1 MPSSRDVSISNHVG
15 RRRRSVSNGLN
26 NYCSGSNSGSSGS
39 AGSSGCSSS
48 SSSNKVRH
56 HYPQHHN
63 NLPQQHSNNNM
74 QPPPPRSRNYEGGYD
89 SHAASYGNYDAP
101 SPHCRRPGSD
111 GEHGQYTMTE
121 YIRSSTPP
129 SNDNRSNVVILPR
142 TGERLR
148 RNSDPDE
155 EIYQTHHPTN
165 AQSSY
170 NNDDYR
176 YNNSRQRRPPSR
188 TPGGKYY
195 SQNHDPMLRVSQAST
210 IPAKGS
216 GGYRS
221 APQPHDIEDNQS
233 SWDEE
238 QSSMMQ
244 STAMNDN
251 SCLSEFS
258 SYCPSV
264 KTASTAGS
272 STTMSSGSSTLLI
285 EEDVIRQGVIDISML
300 IATYLAGALSFV
312 IGILLTLCSP
322 VIKMIKL
329 IVGDARGI
337 LGDAGFIHE
346 LGSLWRVY
354 RDLRTR
360 SSGSSGS
367 SNRDAHSTTSSSSY
381 NPRYDQY
388 SRNANY
394 YDDES
399 TVGGGDDQSS
409 VYTENSPQYMNIG
422 GWRPRVNSS
431 SVGSSQLGTGM
442 GSAASNSS
450 NHTGNSSSRRS
461 SSRSYPSLS
470 QVHEGQSSSYYQD
483 DKRSS
488 PQAQQQQAPMSHG
501 APSMMYQDQASQHH
515 PTTPL
520 RSQGPPS
527 GYYSNGGYQPARARS
542 YSASPVKQSQQRHCG
557 PSSAVGVSSHYSPQ
571 KNRRQRPG
579 VV

>member
-15 RRRRSVSNGLN
+15 RRRRSISNGLN
-26 NYCSGSNSGSSGS
+26 NYCSGSNSGSSS
-39 AGSSGCSSS
+39 GSSGCS
-48 SSSNKVRH
+48 
-56 HYPQHHN
+56 
-63 NLPQQHSNNNM
+63 

-111 GEHGQYTMTE
+111 GEHGRYATE
-121 YIRSSTPP
+121 SYIRSSTPP

-165 AQSSY
+165 TNQQPSY
-170 NNDDYR
+170 NDDYR
-176 YNNSRQRRPPSR
+176 NNNSRQRRPPSR

-221 APQPHDIEDNQS
+221 SPQPHDIEDNQS

-272 STTMSSGSSTLLI
+272 STTMSSGSSTILI

-300 IATYLAGALSFV
+300 IATFLAGALSFV

-329 IVGDARGI
+329 IVGDVRGI

-346 LGSLWRVY
+346 LGSLWRV
-354 RDLRTR
+354 
-360 SSGSSGS
+360 
-367 SNRDAHSTTSSSSY
+367 
-381 NPRYDQY
+381 
-388 SRNANY
+388 
-394 YDDES
+394 
-399 TVGGGDDQSS
+399 
-409 VYTENSPQYMNIG
+409 
-422 GWRPRVNSS
+422 
-431 SVGSSQLGTGM
+431 
-442 GSAASNSS
+442 
-450 NHTGNSSSRRS
+450 
-461 SSRSYPSLS
+461 
-470 QVHEGQSSSYYQD
+470 
-483 DKRSS
+483 
-488 PQAQQQQAPMSHG
+488 
-501 APSMMYQDQASQHH
+501 
-515 PTTPL
+515 
-520 RSQGPPS
+520 
-527 GYYSNGGYQPARARS
+527 
-542 YSASPVKQSQQRHCG
+542 
-557 PSSAVGVSSHYSPQ
+557 
-571 KNRRQRPG
+571 
-579 VV
+579 

>member
-1 MPSSRDVSISNHVG
+1 
-15 RRRRSVSNGLN
+15 
-26 NYCSGSNSGSSGS
+26 
-39 AGSSGCSSS
+39 
-48 SSSNKVRH
+48 
-56 HYPQHHN
+56 
-63 NLPQQHSNNNM
+63 
-74 QPPPPRSRNYEGGYD
+74 
-89 SHAASYGNYDAP
+89 
-101 SPHCRRPGSD
+101 
-111 GEHGQYTMTE
+111 
-121 YIRSSTPP
+121 
-129 SNDNRSNVVILPR
+129 
-142 TGERLR
+142 
-148 RNSDPDE
+148 
-155 EIYQTHHPTN
+155 
-165 AQSSY
+165 
-170 NNDDYR
+170 
-176 YNNSRQRRPPSR
+176 
-188 TPGGKYY
+188 
-195 SQNHDPMLRVSQAST
+195 MLRVSQAST

-221 APQPHDIEDNQS
+221 SPQPHDIEDNHQS

-238 QSSMMQ
+238 QSSMMPSKMQ
-244 STAMNDN
+244 GSTAMNDN

-272 STTMSSGSSTLLI
+272 STTSGSSTILI

-329 IVGDARGI
+329 IVGDVRGI

-367 SNRDAHSTTSSSSY
+367 SNRDGHSTTSSSSY

-388 SRNANY
+388 SRNASY

-409 VYTENSPQYMNIG
+409 VYTENSPQFIG

-431 SVGSSQLGTGM
+431 SVGSSQLGGM

-450 NHTGNSSSRRS
+450 NHTDNSSSRRT

-470 QVHEGQSSSYYQD
+470 QVQESSSYYHQD
-483 DKRSS
+483 DRRSS
-488 PQAQQQQAPMSHG
+488 PQAQQQQQAPMSHG
-501 APSMMYQDQASQHH
+501 APNMMYQGHQAQQHH
-515 PTTPL
+515 PTTPS
-520 RSQGPPS
+520 RSQQGSPS

-542 YSASPVKQSQQRHCG
+542 YSASPVKQSQHRHCG
-557 PSSAVGVSSHYSPQ
+557 PSSAVGISSHYSPQ

>member
-1 MPSSRDVSISNHVG
+1 
-15 RRRRSVSNGLN
+15 
-26 NYCSGSNSGSSGS
+26 
-39 AGSSGCSSS
+39 
-48 SSSNKVRH
+48 
-56 HYPQHHN
+56 
-63 NLPQQHSNNNM
+63 M

-111 GEHGQYTMTE
+111 GEHGRYATE
-121 YIRSSTPP
+121 SYMVD
-129 SNDNRSNVVILPR
+129 DNRSNVVILPR
-142 TGERLR
+142 TGERLH

-155 EIYQTHHPTN
+155 EIYQTHHPNTD
-165 AQSSY
+165 QQPLY

-221 APQPHDIEDNQS
+221 SPQPHDIEDNQS

-238 QSSMMQ
+238 QSSIMQ
-244 STAMNDN
+244 STAMTYDN

-272 STTMSSGSSTLLI
+272 STTSGSSTILI

-329 IVGDARGI
+329 IVGDVRGI

-346 LGSLWRVY
+346 LGSLWRV
-354 RDLRTR
+354 LRTR

-367 SNRDAHSTTSSSSY
+367 STRSPSNRDAQSTASASPY

-409 VYTENSPQYMNIG
+409 VYTENSPQFIG

-470 QVHEGQSSSYYQD
+470 QVHEGQSSYYHQD
-483 DKRSS
+483 DRRSS
-488 PQAQQQQAPMSHG
+488 PQAQQQQQAPMSHG
-501 APSMMYQDQASQHH
+501 APSMMYQGHQAQQHH
-515 PTTPL
+515 PTTPS
-520 RSQGPPS
+520 RSQQGPPS
-527 GYYSNGGYQPARARS
+527 TNSSGYYSHGGYQPARARS
-542 YSASPVKQSQQRHCG
+542 FSASPVKQSQHRHCG
-557 PSSAVGVSSHYSPQ
+557 PSSGISSHYSPQ

>member
-1 MPSSRDVSISNHVG
+1 
-15 RRRRSVSNGLN
+15 
-26 NYCSGSNSGSSGS
+26 
-39 AGSSGCSSS
+39 
-48 SSSNKVRH
+48 
-56 HYPQHHN
+56 
-63 NLPQQHSNNNM
+63 M

-111 GEHGQYTMTE
+111 GEHGRYATE
-121 YIRSSTPP
+121 SYIRSSTPP
-129 SNDNRSNVVILPR
+129 SSNDNRSNVVILPR
-142 TGERLR
+142 TGDRIR

-165 AQSSY
+165 AHQQPLY

-221 APQPHDIEDNQS
+221 SPQPHIDNQS

-238 QSSMMQ
+238 QSSIMPSTMQ
-244 STAMNDN
+244 GSTAMNNDN

-272 STTMSSGSSTLLI
+272 STTSGSSTILI

-329 IVGDARGI
+329 IVGDVRGI
-337 LGDAGFIHE
+337 LGDAGFVHE

-360 SSGSSGS
+360 STGSSGS
-367 SNRDAHSTTSSSSY
+367 STRSRSNRDGQSTASASSY

-388 SRNANY
+388 SRNASY

-409 VYTENSPQYMNIG
+409 VYTENSPQFIG

-470 QVHEGQSSSYYQD
+470 QVHEGQSSYYHQD
-483 DKRSS
+483 DRRSS
-488 PQAQQQQAPMSHG
+488 PRAQQQQQAPMSHG
-501 APSMMYQDQASQHH
+501 APSMMYQGHQAQQHH
-515 PTTPL
+515 PTTPS
-520 RSQGPPS
+520 RSQQGPPS